1 MKNIELS
8 EKLLSVATFLL
19 SIPVETN
26 MSVCDIYIKWRK
38 EKGIAATN
46 EDEAKTILLYIS
58 VAKDYDRTVLKR
70 LIDFDLR
77 ERGFL
82 K

>member
-26 MSVCDIYIKWRK
+26 MSVCDIYSKWRK

-77 ERGFL
+77 ERSFL